1 MADGL
6 SSLKYGI
13 GNQDVG
19 TKGSA
24 QDMLMFL
31 AESIGPGY
39 GLGEYSEGIQDLLE
53 GNISGIPRAGLGL
66 VAALPLVGKHIS
78 KGAQKVVDKGENI
91 IKASLKTKDEKS
103 FLKRLEE
110 IKKTEAAKE
119 RSSKMFTGK
128 DPANIPEYTRIYHGT
143 RSTIHKDP
151 IYGKQSVLYVSPDVK
166 TAEQF
171 SGMGLAGIKPERI
184 YPLKIKTNTIKE
196 KIFDPSNEKHLK
208 KLKENSKFKEYVD
221 NELTHGQEYLKDN
234 IRKPIKTF
242 TDWLKEFKKNNYY
255 NNNYSDDGVNV
266 IATTLEE
273 SKEIQDILKQL
284 GFEGFTIIE
293 GGLKN
298 IGLFLDKAK
307 GGSKILKSVFEKK
320 QGGLIRDYHKNYN
333 TQRLI

>member
-19 TKGSA
+19 SEGST
-24 QDMLMFL
+24 QDLLMFL

>member
-1 MADGL
+1 MANGL
-6 SSLKYGI
+6 RSLKYGI

-19 TKGSA
+19 SEGST
-24 QDMLMFL
+24 QDLLMFL

-333 TQRLI
+333 TQRFI

>member
-19 TKGSA
+19 SEGST
-24 QDMLMFL
+24 QDLLMFL

-39 GLGEYSEGIQDLLE
+39 GLGEYSEGIQDLVK
-53 GNISGIPRAGLGL
+53 GNISGIPKAGLGL
-66 VAALPLVGKHIS
+66 VAALPFGKHIS

-91 IKASLKTKDEKS
+91 IKASLKIKDEKS

-128 DPANIPEYTRIYHGT
+128 DPVNIPEYTRIYHGT

-171 SGMGLAGIKPERI
+171 SGMGLAGIQPERI

-234 IRKPIKTF
+234 IGKPIKTS

-320 QGGLIRDYHKNYN
+320 QGGSIRDYHKNYN

>member
-53 GNISGIPRAGLGL
+53 GNISGIPKAGLGL
-66 VAALPLVGKHIS
+66 VAALPFGRSIS
-78 KGAQKVVDKGENI
+78 KGAQKVVDKGEDI
-91 IKASLKTKDEKS
+91 IKASFKTKDEQIL
-103 FLKRLEE
+103 LKRLEE

-119 RSSKMFTGK
+119 RSIKMFTGK
-128 DPANIPEYTRIYHGT
+128 DPANIPEHTRIYHGT

-151 IYGKQSVLYVSPDVK
+151 IYGKQSILYVSPDVK

-171 SGMGLAGIKPERI
+171 SGMGFAGIHPERI

-208 KLKENSKFKEYVD
+208 KLKENSKFKEYVE
-221 NELTHGQEYLKDN
+221 NELMHGQEYLKDN
-234 IRKPIKTF
+234 MGKPIKTS

-255 NNNYSDDGVNV
+255 NNNYSDDGVNI
-266 IATTLEE
+266 IAATLEE
-273 SKEIQDILKQL
+273 SKEIQGILKQL
-284 GFEGFTIIE
+284 GFDGFTIIE

-320 QGGLIRDYHKNYN
+320 QGGSIRDYYKTYN
-333 TQRLI
+333 TQRFI